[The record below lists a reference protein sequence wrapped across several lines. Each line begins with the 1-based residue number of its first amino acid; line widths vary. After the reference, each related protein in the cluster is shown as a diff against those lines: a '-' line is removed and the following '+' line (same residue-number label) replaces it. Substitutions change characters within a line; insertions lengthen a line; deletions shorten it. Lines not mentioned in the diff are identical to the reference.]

1 VRSDLREPALRRI
14 FEAVEDGTGDRELE
28 DAVTEELEALV
39 RLRAVVRPGRVG
51 EDLLEPLARQLGDET
66 AELVRPAARVFRGAT
81 PGAR

>member
-1 VRSDLREPALRRI
+1 VRSDLREPALRRL
-14 FEAVEDGTGDRELE
+14 FEAVEDGTSDRELE

-39 RLRAVVRPGRVG
+39 RLRAVVRPGGVG
-51 EDLLEPLARQLGDET
+51 EDLLEPLGRQLGDEA